1 MDYVGLTV
9 GIIGVG
15 YGIWSDIKRRS
26 DREWIHVALVNLK
39 PSIDGPKASETIA
52 SINNMLEF
60 LKPTKVR

>member
-39 PSIDGPKASETIA
+39 P
-52 SINNMLEF
+52 
-60 LKPTKVR
+60 